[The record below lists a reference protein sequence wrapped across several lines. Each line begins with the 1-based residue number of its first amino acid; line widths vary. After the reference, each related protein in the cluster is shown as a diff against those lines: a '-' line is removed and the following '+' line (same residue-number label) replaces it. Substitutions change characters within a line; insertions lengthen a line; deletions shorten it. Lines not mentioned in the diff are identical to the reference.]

1 MAGLCGHFLRNRPR
15 NVSQTFQMVGFG
27 VKNVRSLTR
36 VFEFCGWSLAS
47 ILDLRSWSR
56 RHVQFYEDRKE
67 GFVLES
73 RKQQE
78 FLLVFFFGFGVGA
91 LADFFLH
98 VAWILAETGELQLS
112 GTFACS
118 TAHLDCFNV
127 WFVSETET
135 WGGCT
140 LSCGWSV

>member
-1 MAGLCGHFLRNRPR
+1 MAGLCGHFLRNRSR

-67 GFVLES
+67 GFCLES
-73 RKQQE
+73 RKQQDFCE
-78 FLLVFFFGFGVGA
+78 KFFSFCVGA
-91 LADFFLH
+91 LAEFLH
-98 VAWILAETGELQLS
+98 VAWILAETRELQLS

-140 LSCGWSV
+140 LWLVC